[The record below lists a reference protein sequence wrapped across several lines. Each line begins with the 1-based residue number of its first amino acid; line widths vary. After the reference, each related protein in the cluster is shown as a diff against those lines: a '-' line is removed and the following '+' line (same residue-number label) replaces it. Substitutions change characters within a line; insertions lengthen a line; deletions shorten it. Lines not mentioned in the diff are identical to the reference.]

1 MGKHHQNQID
11 SQGLDKPEQGR
22 RAFLKNMAVVGAGL
36 PLLSCANDAGHD
48 SKSVTLHSRGYTNLI
63 GVSTYS
69 FWHFDRTREDAT
81 IENCIERAARMGF
94 DGVEIL
100 KVQMSSLDNAY
111 LMKLK
116 RLALHAGLPLIGLS
130 THQGFVSPDPEV
142 RKSNIDRTRRQ
153 IDIAH
158 KLGIPTIRI
167 NTGRWG
173 TIPVFDD
180 LMANKGIEPVLE
192 GYTEE
197 DGFGWVIDSLEQ
209 LLQMAEE
216 YGVVLGLE
224 NHWGLGRTAAG
235 VMRIVNEIDSPWL
248 QVTADTGNFFEDK
261 YEQFDAIARKAV
273 LVQAKTYYGGGNWY
287 TLDLDYNKY
296 ADILR
301 KHNYR
306 GFISLEF
313 EGQEDPETAV
323 PKSLAM
329 LREAFRG

>member
-1 MGKHHQNQID
+1 MTN
-11 SQGLDKPEQGR
+11 SR
-22 RAFLKNMAVVGAGL
+22 RAFLKNVAVAGAA
-36 PLLSCANDAGHD
+36 LSAGSCSAIAGNNENTGHG
-48 SKSVTLHSRGYTNLI
+48 HPRGYSNLI

-100 KVQMSSLDNAY
+100 KVQMSREDNEY
-111 LMKLK
+111 LQKLK
-116 RLALHAGLPLIGLS
+116 RLSLHAGQPLIGLS
-130 THQGFVSPDPEV
+130 THQGFVSPEREV
-142 RKSNIDRTRRQ
+142 RKANIERTRKQ
-153 IDIAH
+153 IDMAH

-173 TIPVFDD
+173 TIRSFDD
-180 LMANKGIEPVLE
+180 LMEAKGIEPVLE

-197 DGFGWVIDSLEQ
+197 EGFAWVIDSLEQ
-209 LLQMAEE
+209 LLPMAGE

-224 NHWGLGRTAAG
+224 NHWGLGRTAEG
-235 VMRIVNEIDSPWL
+235 VMRIVNGINSPWL

-261 YEQFDAIARKAV
+261 YGQFDMIAEKAV

-287 TLDLDYNKY
+287 TLDLDYDRY
-296 ADILR
+296 AGILR

-306 GFISLEF
+306 GYISLEF

-323 PKSLAM
+323 PKSLEM
-329 LREAFRG
+329 LRKAFSQPAG

>member
-1 MGKHHQNQID
+1 MAN
-11 SQGLDKPEQGR
+11 SR
-22 RAFLKNMAVVGAGL
+22 RSFIKNIAIAGAAIPAV
-36 PLLSCANDAGHD
+36 SCRELAVNDESRENVHP
-48 SKSVTLHSRGYTNLI
+48 RGYTNLI

-100 KVQMSSLDNAY
+100 KVQMSSEDNSY
-111 LMKLK
+111 LQKLK
-116 RLALHAGLPLIGLS
+116 RLALHAGQPLMGLS
-130 THQGFVSPDPEV
+130 THQGFVSPEREV
-142 RKSNIDRTRRQ
+142 RDANIERTRKQ
-153 IDIAH
+153 IDMAH

-173 TIPVFDD
+173 TIRSFDD

-197 DGFGWVIDSLEQ
+197 EGFGWVIDSLEQ
-209 LLQMAEE
+209 LLPMAEE

-224 NHWGLGRTAAG
+224 NHWGLGRTAEG
-235 VMRIVNEIDSPWL
+235 VMRIVNDLNSPWL

-261 YEQFDAIARKAV
+261 YEQFDMIAEKAV
-273 LVQAKTYYGGGNWY
+273 LIQAKTYYGGGNWY
-287 TLDLDYNKY
+287 TLDLDYNRY
-296 ADILR
+296 AEILR
-301 KHNYR
+301 RHNYR
-306 GFISLEF
+306 GYISLEF

-323 PKSLAM
+323 PKSLEM
-329 LREAFRG
+329 LRKAFA

>member
-1 MGKHHQNQID
+1 MTNSRRSFLRNIAVAGTGFALGSCGKAP
-11 SQGLDKPEQGR
+11 SG
-22 RAFLKNMAVVGAGL
+22 AVQTTSSH
-36 PLLSCANDAGHD
+36 P
-48 SKSVTLHSRGYTNLI
+48 RGYTNLI

-116 RLALHAGLPLIGLS
+116 RLALHAGVPLIGLS
-130 THQGFVSPDPEV
+130 THQGFVSPDKSV
-142 RKSNIDRTRRQ
+142 RDANVERTLNQ

-173 TIPVFDD
+173 TIRSFDD

-192 GYTEE
+192 GYAEE
-197 DGFGWVIDSLEQ
+197 DGFGWVIDCLEQ
-209 LLQMAEE
+209 LLPMAEE

-261 YEQFDAIARKAV
+261 YEQFDAIAGKAV

-287 TLDLDYNKY
+287 TLDLDYNRY
-296 ADILR
+296 AEILR

-323 PKSLAM
+323 PKSLEL
-329 LREAFRG
+329 LRDAFRG

>member
-1 MGKHHQNQID
+1 MANSRRSFIKNIAIAGAAIPAV
-11 SQGLDKPEQGR
+11 SCRGL
-22 RAFLKNMAVVGAGL
+22 AV
-36 PLLSCANDAGHD
+36 NDESRENAHP
-48 SKSVTLHSRGYTNLI
+48 RGYSNLI

-100 KVQMSSLDNAY
+100 KVQMSSEDNSY
-111 LMKLK
+111 LQKLK
-116 RLALHAGLPLIGLS
+116 RLALHAGQPLMGLS
-130 THQGFVSPDPEV
+130 THQGFVSPEREV
-142 RKSNIDRTRRQ
+142 RDQNIERTRKQ
-153 IDIAH
+153 IDMAH

-173 TIPVFDD
+173 TIRSFDD

-197 DGFGWVIDSLEQ
+197 EGFGWVTDSLEQ
-209 LLQMAEE
+209 LIPMAEE

-224 NHWGLGRTAAG
+224 NHWGLGRTAEG
-235 VMRIVNEIDSPWL
+235 VMRIVNDINSPWL

-261 YEQFDAIARKAV
+261 YEQFDRIAEKAV

-287 TLDLDYNKY
+287 TLDLDYNRY
-296 ADILR
+296 AEILR
-301 KHNYR
+301 RHNYR
-306 GFISLEF
+306 GYISLEF

-323 PKSLAM
+323 PKSLEM
-329 LREAFRG
+329 LRKAFA

>member
-1 MGKHHQNQID
+1 M
-11 SQGLDKPEQGR
+11 
-22 RAFLKNMAVVGAGL
+22 
-36 PLLSCANDAGHD
+36 
-48 SKSVTLHSRGYTNLI
+48 SKSRRTFLRNFALSGVALSAGACRETALSDEVNEKSHPRGYSNLI

-100 KVQMSSLDNAY
+100 KVQMSSEDNEY
-111 LMKLK
+111 LQKLK
-116 RLALHAGLPLIGLS
+116 RLALHAGQPLIGLS
-130 THQGFVSPDPEV
+130 THQGFVSPDRDV
-142 RKSNIDRTRRQ
+142 RDANVERTRKQ
-153 IDIAH
+153 IDMAH
-158 KLGIPTIRI
+158 RLGIPTIRI

-173 TIPVFDD
+173 TIRSFDD
-180 LMANKGIEPVLE
+180 LMANRGIEPVLE

-197 DGFGWVIDSLEQ
+197 DGFGWVIDCLEQ
-209 LLQMAEE
+209 LLPMAEE

-248 QVTADTGNFFEDK
+248 QVTADTGNFFDDK
-261 YEQFDAIARKAV
+261 YEQFDMIAEKAV

-287 TLDLDYNKY
+287 TLDLDYDIY
-296 ADILR
+296 SDILR

-306 GFISLEF
+306 GYISLEF

-323 PKSLAM
+323 PKSLEM
-329 LREAFRG
+329 LRKAFG

>member
-1 MGKHHQNQID
+1 MSK
-11 SQGLDKPEQGR
+11 SR
-22 RAFLKNMAVVGAGL
+22 RRFLKNLAIAGAAVSAG
-36 PLLSCANDAGHD
+36 SCTELAASKEKAGQAHP
-48 SKSVTLHSRGYTNLI
+48 RGYTNLI

-100 KVQMSSLDNAY
+100 KVQMSREDNAY
-111 LMKLK
+111 LQKLK
-116 RLALHAGLPLIGLS
+116 RLALHAGQPLIGLS
-130 THQGFVSPDPEV
+130 THQGFVSPDREV
-142 RKSNIDRTRRQ
+142 RDSNIERTRKQ

-158 KLGIPTIRI
+158 RLGIPTMRI

-173 TIPVFDD
+173 TSGSFDD
-180 LMANKGIEPVLE
+180 LMDAKGIEPVLE

-197 DGFGWVIDSLEQ
+197 EGFQWVIDSLEQ
-209 LLQMAEE
+209 LLPMAEE

-224 NHWGLGRTAAG
+224 NHWGLGRTADG

-248 QVTADTGNFFEDK
+248 KVTADTGNFFEDK
-261 YEQFDAIARKAV
+261 YEQFDAIAEKAV

-287 TLDLDYNKY
+287 TLDLDYDRY
-296 ADILR
+296 AGILR
-301 KHNYR
+301 SHNYR
-306 GFISLEF
+306 GYISLEF

-323 PKSLAM
+323 PKSLEM
-329 LREAFRG
+329 LRTAFSQFRDV

>member
-1 MGKHHQNQID
+1 MANSRRSFIKNIAIAGAAIPAV
-11 SQGLDKPEQGR
+11 SCRGL
-22 RAFLKNMAVVGAGL
+22 AV
-36 PLLSCANDAGHD
+36 NDESRENVHP
-48 SKSVTLHSRGYTNLI
+48 RGYSNLI

-100 KVQMSSLDNAY
+100 KVQMSSEDNSY
-111 LMKLK
+111 LQKLK
-116 RLALHAGLPLIGLS
+116 RLALHAGQPLMGLS
-130 THQGFVSPDPEV
+130 THQGFVSPETEV
-142 RKSNIDRTRRQ
+142 RDQNIERTRKQ

-173 TIPVFDD
+173 TIRSFDD
-180 LMANKGIEPVLE
+180 LMENKGIEPVLE

-197 DGFGWVIDSLEQ
+197 EGFGWVTDSLER
-209 LLQMAEE
+209 LLPMAEE

-224 NHWGLGRTAAG
+224 NHWGLGRTAEG
-235 VMRIVNEIDSPWL
+235 VMRIVNDLNSPWL

-261 YEQFDAIARKAV
+261 YEQFDRIAEKAV
-273 LVQAKTYYGGGNWY
+273 LIQAKTYYGGGNWY
-287 TLDLDYNKY
+287 TLELDYNRY
-296 ADILR
+296 AEILR
-301 KHNYR
+301 NHNYR
-306 GFISLEF
+306 GYISLEF

-323 PKSLAM
+323 PKSLEM
-329 LREAFRG
+329 LRRAFA

>member
-1 MGKHHQNQID
+1 MLMTG
-11 SQGLDKPEQGR
+11 SR
-22 RAFLKNMAVVGAGL
+22 RIFLKNLAIAGAA
-36 PLLSCANDAGHD
+36 LSAGSCRELTAGSREADTAHP
-48 SKSVTLHSRGYTNLI
+48 RGYTNLI

-100 KVQMSSLDNAY
+100 KVQMSREDNEY
-111 LMKLK
+111 LQKLK
-116 RLALHAGLPLIGLS
+116 RLALHAGQPLMGLS
-130 THQGFVSPDPEV
+130 THQGFVSPEREV
-142 RKSNIDRTRRQ
+142 REANIERTRKQ
-153 IDIAH
+153 IDMAH

-173 TIPVFDD
+173 TIPSFDD
-180 LMANKGIEPVLE
+180 LMAAKGIEPVLE

-197 DGFGWVIDSLEQ
+197 DGFAWVIDSLER
-209 LLQMAEE
+209 LLPMAGE

-224 NHWGLGRTAAG
+224 NHWGLGRTARG
-235 VMRIVNEIDSPWL
+235 VMRIVNEINSPWL

-261 YEQFDAIARKAV
+261 YEQFNMIAEKAV

-296 ADILR
+296 AEILR

-306 GFISLEF
+306 GYISLEF
-313 EGQEDPETAV
+313 EGREDPETAV
-323 PKSLAM
+323 PRSLEM
-329 LREAFRG
+329 LRKAFARPA

>member
-1 MGKHHQNQID
+1 MNE
-11 SQGLDKPEQGR
+11 SR
-22 RAFLKNMAVVGAGL
+22 RSFLRNMAIAGAAL
-36 PLLSCANDAGHD
+36 PVAACTRLADTDAEKD
-48 SKSVTLHSRGYTNLI
+48 TAIVSSHSRGYTNLI

-100 KVQMSSLDNAY
+100 KVQMSSLDYAY

-116 RLALHAGLPLIGLS
+116 RLALDAGLPLIGLS
-130 THQGFVSPDPEV
+130 THQGFVSPDPKV
-142 RKSNIDRTRRQ
+142 RQENIDRTRMQ

-197 DGFGWVIDSLEQ
+197 DGFGWVIDSLQQ
-209 LLQMAEE
+209 LLPMAEE

-224 NHWGLGRTAAG
+224 NHWGLGRTAVG

-248 QVTADTGNFFEDK
+248 RVTADTGNFFDVQ
-261 YEQFDAIARKAV
+261 YEQFDAIAGKAV
-273 LVQAKTYYGGGNWY
+273 LVQAKTYFGGGNWY
-287 TLDLDYNKY
+287 TLDLDYNRY
-296 ADILR
+296 AAILQ
-301 KHNYR
+301 KHQYR
-306 GFISLEF
+306 GYISLEF

-323 PKSLAM
+323 PKSLEM
-329 LREAFRG
+329 LRKAFSA

>member
-1 MGKHHQNQID
+1 M
-11 SQGLDKPEQGR
+11 
-22 RAFLKNMAVVGAGL
+22 
-36 PLLSCANDAGHD
+36 
-48 SKSVTLHSRGYTNLI
+48 SKSRRSFIKNIAIAGAAIPAVSCRGLAVNDESRENAHPRGYSNLI

-100 KVQMSSLDNAY
+100 KVQMSSEDNSY
-111 LMKLK
+111 LQKLK
-116 RLALHAGLPLIGLS
+116 RLALHAGQPLMGLS
-130 THQGFVSPDPEV
+130 THQGFVSPEREV
-142 RKSNIDRTRRQ
+142 RDQNIERTRKQ
-153 IDIAH
+153 IDMAH

-173 TIPVFDD
+173 TIRSFDD

-197 DGFGWVIDSLEQ
+197 EGFGWVTDSLEQ
-209 LLQMAEE
+209 LLPMAEE

-224 NHWGLGRTAAG
+224 NHWGLGRTAEG
-235 VMRIVNEIDSPWL
+235 VMRIVNDINSPWL

-261 YEQFDAIARKAV
+261 YEQFDRITEKAV
-273 LVQAKTYYGGGNWY
+273 LIQAKTYYGGGNWY
-287 TLDLDYNKY
+287 TLELDYNRY
-296 ADILR
+296 AEILR
-301 KHNYR
+301 NHNYR
-306 GFISLEF
+306 GYISLEF

-323 PKSLAM
+323 PKSLEM
-329 LREAFRG
+329 LRKAFA

>member
-1 MGKHHQNQID
+1 MV
-11 SQGLDKPEQGR
+11 SSR
-22 RAFLKNMAVVGAGL
+22 RSFIKNFAIAGAALSATSCRKLAVNNESTKEPV
-36 PLLSCANDAGHD
+36 H
-48 SKSVTLHSRGYTNLI
+48 TRGYSNLI

-100 KVQMSSLDNAY
+100 KVQMSSEDNAY
-111 LMKLK
+111 LQKLK
-116 RLALHAGLPLIGLS
+116 RLALHAGQPLMGLS
-130 THQGFVSPDPEV
+130 THQGFVSPEKEV
-142 RKSNIDRTRRQ
+142 RDANIKRTRKQ
-153 IDIAH
+153 IDMAH

-173 TIPVFDD
+173 TIRSFDD
-180 LMANKGIEPVLE
+180 LMDAKGIEPVLE
-192 GYTEE
+192 GYTKE
-197 DGFGWVIDSLEQ
+197 DGFGWVIESMEQ
-209 LLQMAEE
+209 LLPMAEE

-224 NHWGLGRTAAG
+224 NHWGLGRTADG
-235 VMRIVNEIDSPWL
+235 VMRIVNEINSPWL

-261 YEQFDAIARKAV
+261 YEQFDQIAEKAV

-287 TLDLDYNKY
+287 TLDLDYNIY
-296 ADILR
+296 AGILR

-306 GFISLEF
+306 GYISLEF

-323 PKSLAM
+323 PKSLEM
-329 LREAFRG
+329 LREAFS